1 MLFCLAMKTKEI
13 VRNSIIKCED
23 ETNVISQALSILS
36 FRPFN
41 MKGQEVEEIIGLV
54 LKQDFQ
60 KTYSYFKSVV
70 LVPQNKQS
78 SDIIFYLNDE
88 KHQFDIKSYGGAD
101 RLQLSTLKIV
111 LQEIRDKFKDY
122 ETCILQQD
130 DKNWLF
136 QTVSKVKIDYN
147 LSFFSTSPSVGVV
160 DIQVFDFESLNL
172 DILEKFNFQLRRI
185 GAENRIEIHVP
196 LGGRTT
202 LEISAG
208 GNPLNRG
215 MWINKVKSAKDFDAI
230 YETKFLNKVF
240 SKRIHVGPFDVNS
253 FIFEKAK
260 FTIEIVKQHFQTL
273 PPNGLI

>member
-111 LQEIRDKFKDY
+111 LQEIR
-122 ETCILQQD
+122 E
-130 DKNWLF
+130 
-136 QTVSKVKIDYN
+136 
-147 LSFFSTSPSVGVV
+147 
-160 DIQVFDFESLNL
+160 
-172 DILEKFNFQLRRI
+172 LRRI